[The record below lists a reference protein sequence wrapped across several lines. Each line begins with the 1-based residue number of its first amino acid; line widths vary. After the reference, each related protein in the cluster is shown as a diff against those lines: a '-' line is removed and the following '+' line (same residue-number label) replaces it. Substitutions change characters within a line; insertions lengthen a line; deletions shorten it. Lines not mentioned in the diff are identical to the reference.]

1 MRYVKCACPT
11 NLHFTCRSASSLKVA
26 CLFQVMLNLHFAC
39 YAHGTYSK
47 RIRHTPGTHRT
58 SRKFL
63 SMFDFFF
70 FFFLGGGGG
79 GGKRAL
85 SAQRLTATYIDV
97 QQAYTKRKKNA
108 RLTRF

>member
-11 NLHFTCRSASSLKVA
+11 NLHFICRSASSLKVA
-26 CLFQVMLNLHFAC
+26 CLFQVMLNL
-39 YAHGTYSK
+39 HGTYSK

-70 FFFLGGGGG
+70 FFWGGGGG
-79 GGKRAL
+79 GGGGGQTRQERA
-85 SAQRLTATYIDV
+85 ATYIDV
-97 QQAYTKRKKNA
+97 CNKRTPSLKNA